1 MQAAKNG
8 RAALAPTSDTTK
20 AFTPLKKGVGVG
32 VGGDAK
38 KIGQVSQSYSDAS
51 MGSSVG
57 SSGGGGSRGG
67 VSSSVSGQSSGS
79 DGPVRALQRRFGCSH
94 NINQS
99 RRRAHDRS
107 H

>member
-57 SSGGGGSRGG
+57 SSGN
-67 VSSSVSGQSSGS
+67 VSTASSVSIS
-79 DGPVRALQRRFGCSH
+79 L
-94 NINQS
+94 
-99 RRRAHDRS
+99 
-107 H
+107 